1 MNVSILMGVYHPLSE
16 ISALRRSVDSI
27 LSQTFRE
34 FELLI
39 CDDGSSCEVRT
50 YLEQTARQDPRVCLV
65 RPGNAIFLPVKLN
78 SCLSYARG
86 QYIARMDDDDYS
98 YPTRLERQLEY
109 LRFHPEI
116 TFVGCNVG
124 LIQSGK
130 RVGVRCFPEY
140 PTVRNFYM
148 TQPYIHPTLMLR
160 RECLEAVGNYSE
172 EKSVLLCEDYDLL
185 LRLYAKGYQG
195 ANLQEILF
203 DYTVPPTAKGN
214 RRMRHRC
221 NESVTRWRRFGEMGL
236 LPGAL
241 PYVVKPLVVGML
253 PEKLLRKVK

>member
-1 MNVSILMGVYHPLSE
+1 
-16 ISALRRSVDSI
+16 
-27 LSQTFRE
+27 
-34 FELLI
+34 
-39 CDDGSSCEVRT
+39 
-50 YLEQTARQDPRVCLV
+50 
-65 RPGNAIFLPVKLN
+65 
-78 SCLSYARG
+78 
-86 QYIARMDDDDYS
+86 
-98 YPTRLERQLEY
+98 
-109 LRFHPEI
+109 
-116 TFVGCNVG
+116 
-124 LIQSGK
+124 
-130 RVGVRCFPEY
+130 
-140 PTVRNFYM
+140 
-148 TQPYIHPTLMLR
+148 MLR

-214 RRMRHRC
+214 RRMRHRW

>member
-98 YPTRLERQLEY
+98 YPTRLERQL
-109 LRFHPEI
+109 
-116 TFVGCNVG
+116 
-124 LIQSGK
+124 
-130 RVGVRCFPEY
+130 
-140 PTVRNFYM
+140 
-148 TQPYIHPTLMLR
+148 
-160 RECLEAVGNYSE
+160 
-172 EKSVLLCEDYDLL
+172 
-185 LRLYAKGYQG
+185 
-195 ANLQEILF
+195 
-203 DYTVPPTAKGN
+203 
-214 RRMRHRC
+214 
-221 NESVTRWRRFGEMGL
+221 
-236 LPGAL
+236 
-241 PYVVKPLVVGML
+241 
-253 PEKLLRKVK
+253 